1 MALRA
6 AWPRAMRITNTART
20 AKIPANTTKHTM
32 RMRRAF
38 ADEDFFFAA
47 PVVVVGLS
55 VGLALVGLG
64 EGAGVANVA
73 GVGSTDGDDDGAMV
87 GGGVGFF
94 EGAEVGCWLGESVG
108 ACVGAGIGTDVGAAD
123 GGVEGIGVGGLVGIP
138 VGAGVG
144 VNVSTETLSAVAL
157 DMLRRRRS
165 LLLRRRSAT
174 SASSVLVARRRR
186 ANCWIADVS
195 TPVETASTRSDS
207 TCE

>member
-1 MALRA
+1 MPCTSSSSVSLNGAPESTRGAGWQTSTLAAGISTTAAFESIGGRAGLALRA

-73 GVGSTDGDDDGAMV
+73 GVGPTAMTTL
-87 GGGVGFF
+87 
-94 EGAEVGCWLGESVG
+94 WLE
-108 ACVGAGIGTDVGAAD
+108 AAS
-123 GGVEGIGVGGLVGIP
+123 G
-138 VGAGVG
+138 
-144 VNVSTETLSAVAL
+144 
-157 DMLRRRRS
+157 S
-165 LLLRRRSAT
+165 LKEPRSAAGSVNQSVHASALALAPT
-174 SASSVLVARRRR
+174 SAQQTAGLRASVWVGLSEFLWARVW
-186 ANCWIADVS
+186 A
-195 TPVETASTRSDS
+195 
-207 TCE
+207 